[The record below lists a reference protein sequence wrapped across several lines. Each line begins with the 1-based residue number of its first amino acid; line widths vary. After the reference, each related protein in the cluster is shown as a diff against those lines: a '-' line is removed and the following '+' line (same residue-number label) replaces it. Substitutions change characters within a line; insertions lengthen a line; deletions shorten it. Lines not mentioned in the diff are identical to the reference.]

1 MLRRATLFLETLALI
16 CILWLFSQP
25 SGSDSAVLFG
35 YSGYRLALGAFLF
48 AAAMFYLYIYW
59 KFLQSDGL
67 LEKLNA
73 WLQQKQNGRASFWL
87 AMLAIGVLAWGLL
100 FTWLFFPASLRP
112 VLTWLLALAFVTA
125 WVTRHWRGVVRE
137 LCPLPRL
144 SSLMPAQ
151 RLTLTVMLVII
162 LVVFVAYGFVNW
174 RGADDY
180 EAFFRQ
186 SSDEAV
192 MYPILMDSM
201 KPGDDLRATLYHIFI
216 YEDYHYGYPFYAL
229 SQLVLLPV
237 KWLTGD
243 GFERNLQVNMLLLRQ
258 VTSVLPLLLAALV
271 VVYLADRLRSFWR
284 SVLLLILLLTMS
296 GMDGYNRQFWHP
308 DGLNALFI
316 VLVIFFLRRDA
327 LRFGCNFYLAAVFCG
342 LSIST
347 RVYGAFFVL
356 SVGGYLLYAVL
367 TRSVTLRQGFGRG
380 LLFVALML
388 LVVFL
393 SSPYL
398 FEAGARTKLAAIFDE
413 KQVEM
418 AIGYAEPDVDNIYR
432 TGWEVW
438 LPFFDTQFTA
448 NWFSAFLALSI
459 LSGMFLSREKVFYGV
474 LLGWVI
480 MLGGYL
486 VYFVAVKSSQY
497 MIPLFL
503 PFSGGVY
510 GIYDSLIVRK
520 PVNRGLVN
528 LAEGTILALML
539 AQIWVNLSR
548 LLSLIR

>member
-35 YSGYRLALGAFLF
+35 YSGYRLTLGAFLF
-48 AAAMFYLYIYW
+48 AAAMFCLYIYW

-87 AMLAIGVLAWGLL
+87 AMLAIGVLGWALL

-137 LCPLPRL
+137 LYPLPRL

-229 SQLVLLPV
+229 SQLVLLPA

-284 SVLLLILLLTMS
+284 SVLLLILMLTMS

-347 RVYGAFFVL
+347 RVYGVFFVL
-356 SVGGYLLYAVL
+356 SVGGYLLYGVF
-367 TRSVTLRQGFGRG
+367 TRRVTLRQGFGRG

-398 FEAGARTKLAAIFDE
+398 FEAGARAKLAAIFDE

-448 NWFSAFLALSI
+448 NWFSAFLVLSI
-459 LSGMFLSREKVFYGV
+459 LSGMFLSREKVYYGV

-480 MLGGYL
+480 MLGSYL
-486 VYFVAVKSSQY
+486 VYYVAVKSSQY

-503 PFSGGVY
+503 PFAGGVY
-510 GIYDSLIVRK
+510 GIFDSLIVRK

-539 AQIWVNLSR
+539 AQIWVNVSR
-548 LLSLIR
+548 LLPLIR

>member
-1 MLRRATLFLETLALI
+1 MVRRATLFLETLALI

-48 AAAMFYLYIYW
+48 AAAMFCLYFYW

-73 WLQQKQNGRASFWL
+73 WLQPKQNGKASFWL
-87 AMLAIGVLAWGLL
+87 AMLAIGVLGWALL

-327 LRFGCNFYLAAVFCG
+327 LRFGCNFYLAALFCG

-356 SVGGYLLYAVL
+356 SVGGYLLYGVF
-367 TRSVTLRQGFGRG
+367 TRRVTLRQGFGRG

-413 KQVEM
+413 KKVEM

-448 NWFSAFLALSI
+448 NWFSAFLVLSI
-459 LSGMFLSREKVFYGV
+459 LSGIFLSREKVYYDV

-503 PFSGGVY
+503 PFAGGVY

-539 AQIWVNLSR
+539 AQIWVNVSR
-548 LLSLIR
+548 LLPLIR